1 MNMPNRNGQLGRQ
14 TLARIEPLRVKGGL
28 SLFNP
33 FYRLVPRV
41 WHQNIIPFLVLEVVL
56 FILPAMTRAEP
67 IRAAVSIFAI
77 GDIVHRIYPEAEIV
91 TAIPPGADPHIFEPT
106 PQLARELQQTE
117 IFLGVHPDFDGWIQR
132 ILPKSARTRW
142 FIETP
147 EASHGVTN
155 PHLWLSIR
163 GAGVIARK
171 TAQAFSEYDPAG
183 KQGIEDRLA
192 AFLVELDSLR
202 AEMRNCFSNLS
213 NRKFLQ
219 WHPAWAEF
227 AEENGL
233 EITGTIERGEAQ
245 EPSVHEIQRLI
256 NDAKTT
262 RTRIIVLEFN
272 RTSRAAE
279 TLREAIDGRIVYL
292 DGIGD
297 PASPERADYPSLM
310 RFNART
316 LARALKETGGR

>member
-1 MNMPNRNGQLGRQ
+1 LLNPFGGHV
-14 TLARIEPLRVKGGL
+14 LRGLHPSIAL
-28 SLFNP
+28 SL
-33 FYRLVPRV
+33 
-41 WHQNIIPFLVLEVVL
+41 
-56 FILPAMTRAEP
+56 ILGIGLLASPAMTRAKP
-67 IRAAVSIFAI
+67 IRVAVSIFAVK
-77 GDIVHRIYPEAEIV
+77 DIVHRIYPEAEIV
-91 TAIPPGADPHIFEPT
+91 TAVPPGADPHIFEPT

-142 FIETP
+142 FIEAP

-171 TAQAFSEYDPAG
+171 TVQAFSECDPAG

-202 AEMRNCFSNLS
+202 AEMRKCFFNLP

-219 WHPAWAEF
+219 WHPAWSEF
-227 AEENGL
+227 ADENDL

-245 EPSVHEIQRLI
+245 EPSVREIQEMIR
-256 NDAKTT
+256 DAKST

-297 PASPERADYPSLM
+297 PASPERNDYPSLM

-316 LARALKETGGR
+316 LARALEETGIR